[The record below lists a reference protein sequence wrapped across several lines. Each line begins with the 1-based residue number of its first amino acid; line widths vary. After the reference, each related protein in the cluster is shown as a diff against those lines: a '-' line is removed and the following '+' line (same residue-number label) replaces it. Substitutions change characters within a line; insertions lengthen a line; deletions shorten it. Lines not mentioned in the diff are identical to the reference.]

1 VKVKNQ
7 NGITLVE
14 LLVTIAIMGVILI
27 PTITIVTMFMGTH
40 SEVMESNELQHEA
53 RFLIEYMEKKIKNGA
68 TWDEVENSLMSEG
81 QAILSYEPSD
91 NKVEMVPPEGS
102 YVFTE
107 HVTSFTVTEDT
118 PGEITIE
125 LHLSNDSGEE
135 YKIRTTVLRR
145 NKQING

>member
-1 VKVKNQ
+1 MEVKNQ

-14 LLVTIAIMGVILI
+14 LLVTIAIMGVILV
-27 PTITIVTMFMGTH
+27 PTIAIVTMFMSTH

-68 TWDEVENSLMSEG
+68 TWDEGENSLMSEG
-81 QAILSYEPSD
+81 QVILSYESSD
-91 NKVEMVPPEGS
+91 NKVEMVAPQGS
-102 YVFTE
+102 YIFTE

-118 PGEITIE
+118 HGEVTID

>member
-1 VKVKNQ
+1 MGVKSQK
-7 NGITLVE
+7 GITLVE
-14 LLVTIAIMGVILI
+14 LLVTVAIMGVVLVPIL
-27 PTITIVTMFMGTH
+27 TMVTMFMSTH

-68 TWDEVENSLMSEG
+68 TWDADQNSLSSNEEE
-81 QAILSYEPSD
+81 ILRYRPSD

-107 HVTSFTVTEDT
+107 HVSSFSVTEVT

-125 LHLSNDSGEE
+125 LHLSNDTGEE

-145 NKQING
+145 NKQISG